1 MITRAFYGRVLIEK
15 VQDETKKT
23 VIKGLEDGEIQKVK
37 ILDWGTEPD
46 GEPFGGKVGL
56 TSGMIAYIRVNTMG
70 INLGNNKFI
79 IERSSILGF

>member
-37 ILDWGTEPD
+37 ILD
-46 GEPFGGKVGL
+46 
-56 TSGMIAYIRVNTMG
+56 Y
-70 INLGNNKFI
+70 
-79 IERSSILGF
+79 